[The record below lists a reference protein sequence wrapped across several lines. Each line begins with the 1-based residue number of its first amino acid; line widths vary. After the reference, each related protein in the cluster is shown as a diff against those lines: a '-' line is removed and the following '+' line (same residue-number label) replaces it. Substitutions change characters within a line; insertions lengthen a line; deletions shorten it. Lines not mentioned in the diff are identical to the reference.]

1 MIRRSHARGYTAVEA
16 MMGLTLLA
24 IGAAAVISMQ
34 RAAIQGN
41 ADARKLDLATAIA
54 REWTDRLRRD
64 ATLWTTPSPSQS
76 VSNYANAK
84 LLSTYLAAANTSL
97 QTGWSFPDALLTGA
111 PSPDGV
117 SPGFD
122 ILGRD
127 LGGTD
132 LSGNAVSNTTSRVMF
147 CVNVRLNWVVVD
159 QLIRA
164 EVRVVWPRTSILD
177 ANNQPVI
184 SWCNAANVANI
195 TGDTT
200 HYHFVQVTTAIRQN
214 TAP

>member
-1 MIRRSHARGYTAVEA
+1 MRRARGYTAVEA

-41 ADARKLDLATAIA
+41 AEARKLDLATAIA

-64 ATLWTTPSPSQS
+64 AMLWTTPSPSQANT
-76 VSNYANAK
+76 NYGNAR
-84 LLSTYLAAANTSL
+84 LLSTYLPAGDTTLHTNWA
-97 QTGWSFPDALLTGA
+97 FPDVLLTGA

-132 LSGNAVSNTTSRVMF
+132 LSGDPATGTVTRVTF
-147 CVNVRLNWVVVD
+147 CVNVRLNWIVVD
-159 QLIRA
+159 QLMRA
-164 EVRVVWPRTSILD
+164 EVRVFWPRSSILN

-184 SWCNAANVANI
+184 DWCSAGNAQNV
-195 TGDTT
+195 TGDTAN
-200 HYHFVQVTTAIRQN
+200 YHFVQVTTAIRQN